1 MKFNQTQH
9 KSVNTC
15 LCLASKTTN
24 TIRDTNPIT
33 PDESTVEDNDT
44 WPTCKSVKANGVP
57 NREEEYT
64 YVVGIGVAKS
74 ESEAFAIIIAATCF
88 KTNNTKPIILLSRV
102 PSSKYKG
109 LVGLYVQEIVRKMG
123 PYI

>member
-1 MKFNQTQH
+1 MQ
-9 KSVNTC
+9 KSQRID
-15 LCLASKTTN
+15 LSK
-24 TIRDTNPIT
+24 
-33 PDESTVEDNDT
+33 
-44 WPTCKSVKANGVP
+44 
-57 NREEEYT
+57 
-64 YVVGIGVAKS
+64 IGVAKS